1 MLFLLIVTAAGLI
14 GTVLCN
20 DLKKRRQEIEH
31 FLFGVRLI
39 EGEIT
44 YAAPSLDLC
53 FLRAGERLKGE
64 MRLVFLHTARLLE
77 EEAIDGESAF
87 HNALAKSRENLALT
101 KRDLE
106 WMGRFG
112 VELGVTDLKNELKN
126 FRYVLRR
133 GEEALKE
140 AERNEKKWCKVIG
153 AGGWLFGFAAAL
165 TVL

>member
-1 MLFLLIVTAAGLI
+1 MT

-20 DLKKRRQEIEH
+20 DLKKRREEIEN
-31 FLFGVRLI
+31 FLFGVRII

-64 MRLVFLHTARLLE
+64 MRQVFLYTAQLLKE
-77 EEAIDGESAF
+77 QAIDGESAF
-87 HNALAKSRENLALT
+87 HSALDRARENLALT
-101 KRDLE
+101 GRDME

-112 VELGVTDLKNELKN
+112 VQLGVTDMENELKN
-126 FRYVLRR
+126 FKYILQQ

-140 AERNEKKWCKVIG
+140 AEKNEKKWCKVIG
-153 AGGWLFGFAAAL
+153 TGGWLFGFAAAL